1 MAAAEEDA
9 AAGWEGVASLQ
20 GSVRR
25 ELGGGCELRS
35 RSSEMWWDSSELRR
49 RTASVALPGCMGGE
63 LPPAVPLTPPGGGEV
78 REAGRREGG
87 TRVGGPSP
95 ASPAESTR
103 GRSRSGLEVMPLV
116 ILAQGGVGPRGID
129 SPSALRSE
137 P

>member
-1 MAAAEEDA
+1 M
-9 AAGWEGVASLQ
+9 
-20 GSVRR
+20 
-25 ELGGGCELRS
+25 
-35 RSSEMWWDSSELRR
+35 
-49 RTASVALPGCMGGE
+49 ALPGCMGGE
-63 LPPAVPLTPPGGGEV
+63 LPPAVRDAVRWWGGLGG
-78 REAGRREGG
+78 RRREGG

-95 ASPAESTR
+95 ACPLFTSPAESTR